1 MFLRNWVIYKKLLHA
16 SSKGWGKQE
25 KKREESFLER
35 KLKEKGKD
43 Y

>member
-1 MFLRNWVIYKKLLHA
+1 MQVVKGGVNRKK
-16 SSKGWGKQE
+16 KE
-25 KKREESFLER
+25 REESFLER